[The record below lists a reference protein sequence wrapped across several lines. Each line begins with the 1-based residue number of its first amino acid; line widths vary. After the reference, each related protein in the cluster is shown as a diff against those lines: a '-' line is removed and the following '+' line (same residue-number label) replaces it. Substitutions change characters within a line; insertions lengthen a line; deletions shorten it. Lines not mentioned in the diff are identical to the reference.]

1 LFEAGADL
9 FCKDNVRKDSKGDLH
24 PLSLTLSTA
33 EFCEAYR
40 LLRRGRLRC
49 TDGDIDGLRLLL
61 SDLSDSLL
69 SRLLPSSLLS
79 PRSCQHYQQHR
90 KPWLSF
96 YHSVHHAEK
105 DQRPSTESQEGQN
118 HSQGS
123 PSERPSS
130 VRMRA
135 ACSSLRRL
143 GEISDVIRFV
153 TEHM

>member
-9 FCKDNVRKDSKGDLH
+9 FCKDNVRGRTAREIFIR
-24 PLSLTLSTA
+24 LSLTLSTV
-33 EFCEAYR
+33 EFWSPYR
-40 LLRRGRLRC
+40 LLRRRRLRC
-49 TDGDIDGLRLLL
+49 TDADIDGLRLLL

-69 SRLLPSSLLS
+69 SRLPSSLLC
-79 PRSCQHYQQHR
+79 PLSCQHYQQHR

-118 HSQGS
+118 HP
-123 PSERPSS
+123 PSEGPSS
-130 VRMRA
+130 VRTRA

-143 GEISDVIRFV
+143 VEISDVIRFV
-153 TEHM
+153 TEYM